1 VTELHFVREMYL
13 KKLLTPLKV
22 HTDDERADIMT
33 KAMPKQPAEYF
44 TFRDDIMNVKSRIPK
59 K

>member
-1 VTELHFVREMYL
+1 MYL

-44 TFRDDIMNVKSRIPK
+44 TFRDDIMNVESRIPK